1 MTRVWIMSPC
11 VSNKLER
18 GEEIAKY
25 LQMGSNW
32 SQPASENKKKKYTK
46 LNIQKKLDAHKS
58 ISCSPGIKYPIMIA
72 FWKQIFGLLKN

>member
-1 MTRVWIMSPC
+1 MSPC

-32 SQPASENKKKKYTK
+32 SQPASENKKK
-46 LNIQKKLDAHKS
+46 NILSWIYKR
-58 ISCSPGIKYPIMIA
+58 
-72 FWKQIFGLLKN
+72 N